1 VLRLVL
7 VLVRLQGG
15 KALLLLVLWLLV
27 LWLLLV
33 LVHLV
38 GGVAL

>member
-1 VLRLVL
+1 ML

-15 KALLLLVLWLLV
+15 KALLLLVLWLL
-27 LWLLLV
+27 LV
-33 LVHLV
+33 LVHLQ

>member
-15 KALLLLVLWLLV
+15 KALLLLVLWLL
-27 LWLLLV
+27 LV

>member
-1 VLRLVL
+1 VLRLLL

-15 KALLLLVLWLLV
+15 KALLLLVLWLL
-27 LWLLLV
+27 LV

>member
-15 KALLLLVLWLLV
+15 KALLLLVLWLL
-27 LWLLLV
+27 LV
-33 LVHLV
+33 LVHLQ

>member
-1 VLRLVL
+1 
-7 VLVRLQGG
+7 VRLQGG
-15 KALLLLVLWLLV
+15 KTLLLLV

-33 LVHLV
+33 LVHLQ

>member
-15 KALLLLVLWLLV
+15 KALLLLVL
-27 LWLLLV
+27 
-33 LVHLV
+33 VHLQ